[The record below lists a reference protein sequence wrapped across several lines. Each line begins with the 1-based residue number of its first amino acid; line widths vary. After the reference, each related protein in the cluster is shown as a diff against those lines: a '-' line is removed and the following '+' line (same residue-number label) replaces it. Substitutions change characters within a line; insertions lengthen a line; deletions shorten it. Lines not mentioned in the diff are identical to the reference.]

1 PNDKLTNLLDLEP
14 INISTTAV
22 KFNIPFLNNSLLGD
36 YKLTLSFNVSSF
48 LVDIM
53 IPIVVYDDITI
64 VEIENVSDYN
74 PGDSMNINVSL
85 EYSNGFFTP
94 NANATLFF
102 ISNKTQS
109 EVFNLS
115 LSNSQNCP
123 TRFLAGFYNL
133 TVKLYWNTS
142 TGYKIDSLNNG
153 SLQNI
158 QIKGVPLLYLSPLKT
173 DYRNTQ
179 QTEDA
184 SIFYGETVNFSFNI
198 GFDTSAGILNITESD
213 TKLMVG
219 LFNHSNEDLYIQVFD
234 IFQSNETFY
243 ASALINPNLGARTY
257 GTSFKIT
264 SEWNNSFVSIKN
276 PSDTSVARKFD
287 LTLEGEFSLDASYYS
302 NSVTSGLPTYSLEDS
317 VITITF
323 KVTNTLYEN
332 IPVPYLNLYGYLDIQ
347 GRLGTLNQSLP
358 SITAAIDENGAHI
371 YFLSI
376 STSNLDPNT
385 YEISINSHFFKFKN
399 RFFTTRIQAYFH
411 V

>member
-1 PNDKLTNLLDLEP
+1 
-14 INISTTAV
+14 
-22 KFNIPFLNNSLLGD
+22 IPFLNNSLLGD

-115 LSNSQNCP
+115 LEHIVGNTYTSNSQNCP

-385 YEISINSHFFKFKN
+385 YEISIYKQPFLQ
-399 RFFTTRIQAYFH
+399 I
-411 V
+411 

>member
-1 PNDKLTNLLDLEP
+1 
-14 INISTTAV
+14 
-22 KFNIPFLNNSLLGD
+22 
-36 YKLTLSFNVSSF
+36 
-48 LVDIM
+48 M

-115 LSNSQNCP
+115 LEHIVGNTYTSNSQNCP

-385 YEISINSHFFKFKN
+385 YEISIYKQPFLQ
-399 RFFTTRIQAYFH
+399 I
-411 V
+411 